1 MDTAH
6 QYREVTVT
14 EYVRYLL
21 GQWRLIAIAALVAAA
36 VAALYSVLL
45 VGQRYAATSSIIATG
60 ELSAPPTNLEQI
72 AQGLNLD
79 LSPTTVRPEV
89 ELCAAI
95 LRSRGVRQQLVAE
108 YKLTDVW
115 GLISEQDAL
124 QALEEKTDVQAHR
137 PNVVQIKV
145 ELCGLPVAFAREP
158 QNTSTRQLS
167 ADLANGYIR
176 ALQDKLGDLHLFAA
190 KRKRI
195 FLGKKKTESRAKLQQ
210 AEHALQQWESE
221 NKLIDAQEAGKLAG
235 QEIVQLQQKQVQA
248 QLEFAS
254 VKEEIAKAEQLLSDQ
269 PPLQIASLE
278 QEANP
283 LLIQLRE
290 KLVQLE
296 ADLATAID
304 IKGETQFHPEVQ
316 ELRQQLTATRRA
328 LAEQQQQQMFIA
340 RKVETHNPAV
350 VTLIEQLLPLQIKKE
365 ALRAKIQGLKHA
377 LTEAEEQ
384 VTGLSAD
391 AMEYGRLLREVGVR
405 EIMYQQLIT
414 DYEQA
419 LIAEQGEEPQ
429 VYVLDEAVL
438 PEQPISPRL
447 GTNVA
452 LAAFAGLI
460 ISVLGLLSRRGL

>member
-6 QYREVTVT
+6 RYREVTVT

-21 GQWRLIAIAALVAAA
+21 GQWRLIAIVALVAAA

-60 ELSAPPTNLEQI
+60 ELSAPPINLEQI
-72 AQGLNLD
+72 VQGLNLD

-108 YKLTDVW
+108 HKLTDVW

-124 QALEEKTDVQAHR
+124 QALEEKTDVQVHR

-145 ELCGLPVAFAREP
+145 ELCGRPVVFAREP

-176 ALQDKLGDLHLFAA
+176 ALQDKLGDLHLSAA

-248 QLEFAS
+248 QLELAS

-304 IKGETQFHPEVQ
+304 I
-316 ELRQQLTATRRA
+316 
-328 LAEQQQQQMFIA
+328 
-340 RKVETHNPAV
+340 NPH
-350 VTLIEQLLPLQIKKE
+350 LSYQ
-365 ALRAKIQGLKHA
+365 
-377 LTEAEEQ
+377 
-384 VTGLSAD
+384 TG
-391 AMEYGRLLREVGVR
+391 R
-405 EIMYQQLIT
+405 
-414 DYEQA
+414 
-419 LIAEQGEEPQ
+419 
-429 VYVLDEAVL
+429 
-438 PEQPISPRL
+438 
-447 GTNVA
+447 N
-452 LAAFAGLI
+452 
-460 ISVLGLLSRRGL
+460 

>member
-6 QYREVTVT
+6 QYTEVTVT
-14 EYVRYLL
+14 EYVHYLRRR
-21 GQWRLIAIAALVAAA
+21 WRVVATVTLVAAA
-36 VAALYSVLL
+36 VAALYTVLL
-45 VGQRYAATSSIIATG
+45 VGQRYVATSSIIATG
-60 ELSAPPTNLEQI
+60 ELSAPPTNLEQMV
-72 AQGLNLD
+72 QGLNLD
-79 LSPTTVRPEV
+79 VSPITVCPEV

-108 YKLTDVW
+108 YKLTEVW
-115 GLISEQDAL
+115 RLISEQDAL
-124 QALEEKTDVQAHR
+124 QALEEKTDVQVHR

-145 ELCGLPVAFAREP
+145 ELRGRPVMFAREP

-176 ALQDKLGDLHLFAA
+176 ALQDKLADLHLSAA

-195 FLGKKKTESRAKLQQ
+195 FLGKKKIESCAQLQQ
-210 AEHALQQWESE
+210 AEHALQQWESD

-235 QEIVQLQQKQVQA
+235 QEIIQLQQKQVQA
-248 QLEFAS
+248 QLELAS
-254 VKEEIAKAEQLLSDQ
+254 VKEEIAKAEKLLSDQ
-269 PPLQIASLE
+269 PPLQITSLE

-283 LLIQLRE
+283 LLVQLRE
-290 KLVQLE
+290 KLVQIE

-316 ELRQQLTATRRA
+316 ELRQQLTATKRA
-328 LAEQQQQQMFIA
+328 LAQQQQQQMFTA
-340 RKVETHNPAV
+340 RKVQTHNPAA

-365 ALRAKIQGLKHA
+365 ALRAKIRGLKHA
-377 LTEAEEQ
+377 LTEAEQQ
-384 VTGLSAD
+384 VAGLSAD

-405 EIMYQQLIT
+405 EAVYQQLIT

-419 LIAEQGEEPQ
+419 LIAEQGQEPQ
-429 VYVLDEAVL
+429 VYVLDEAVP
-438 PEQPISPRL
+438 PEQSISPRL
-447 GTNVA
+447 GVNVA

-460 ISVLGLLSRRGL
+460 ISVLGLLSRRRL